1 MEPVEPVRAVEPVA
15 PVEPVTPPVPPA
27 PPGVP
32 VDGKTVV
39 VEISC
44 VVGVG
49 VGVGVVAATVVAGVG
64 LLGVVL
70 TAAGVVLVA
79 SCDVAL
85 GDTALAGE
93 STGTRTGTKR

>member
-1 MEPVEPVRAVEPVA
+1 
-15 PVEPVTPPVPPA
+15 
-27 PPGVP
+27 
-32 VDGKTVV
+32 
-39 VEISC
+39 
-44 VVGVG
+44 
-49 VGVGVVAATVVAGVG
+49 VAATVVAGVG

-93 STGTRTGTKR
+93 STGTRYRDEAMMVAHEGGVVDDRELGRSGNGVGRRGRGEPGAGGRRGGV

>member
-1 MEPVEPVRAVEPVA
+1 MEPVEPVSAVEPVA

-44 VVGVG
+44 VVG